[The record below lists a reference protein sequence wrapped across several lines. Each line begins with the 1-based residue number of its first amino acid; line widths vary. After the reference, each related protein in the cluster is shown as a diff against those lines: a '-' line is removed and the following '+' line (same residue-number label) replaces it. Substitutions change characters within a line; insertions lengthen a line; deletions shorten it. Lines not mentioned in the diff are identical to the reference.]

1 MKRTILGVV
10 AVAAIALVP
19 AVSHAQRANHAPAA
33 KAYTFSLG
41 AGLSVPTGT
50 MGDGS
55 KTGFNLQGAVA
66 HKIGTSPMWMRGEVA
81 FHRFG
86 SQNLGGADGHQSEL
100 GALANIGY
108 SFPTTSKVRPYV
120 LGGLGLYSQKYT
132 VENSG
137 ASLSMS
143 ESDIGFNG
151 GLGVSFPMA
160 GRSASLEARYHSV
173 NGGNK
178 FGNQKS
184 TFVPVT
190 MSINF

>member
-1 MKRTILGVV
+1 MKRTIFGVV

-19 AVSHAQRANHAPAA
+19 AVSNAQRANHASAA
-33 KAYTFSLG
+33 KPYTFSIG
-41 AGLSVPTGT
+41 AGLSVPTGD
-50 MGDGS
+50 MSNGS
-55 KTGFNLQGAVA
+55 KTGFNLQGAVQHA
-66 HKIGTSPMWMRGEVA
+66 LGMSPAWLRGEVA

-120 LGGLGLYSQKYT
+120 LGGLGLYSQKYS
-132 VENSG
+132 VEQGGVN
-137 ASLSMS
+137 ASIS
-143 ESDIGFNG
+143 ESDLGFNG

-160 GRSASLEARYHSV
+160 GRKASLEARYHSV
-173 NGGNK
+173 SGGNK
-178 FGNQKS
+178 MGNQTS

-190 MSINF
+190 FSMSF

>member
-10 AVAAIALVP
+10 AVATIALVP
-19 AVSHAQRANHAPAA
+19 AVSHAQRANRAQST
-33 KAYTFSLG
+33 KAYTFSVG
-41 AGLSVPTGT
+41 AGLSVPTGD
-50 MGDGS
+50 MSDGS
-55 KTGFNLQGAVA
+55 KTGFNVQGAVS
-66 HKIGTSPMWMRGEVA
+66 HKIGMSPMWLRGEVA

-108 SFPTTSKVRPYV
+108 SFPTTSKIRPYV

-132 VENSG
+132 VEGGG
-137 ASLSMS
+137 ASLSQS

-151 GLGVSFPMA
+151 GLGVRFPM
-160 GRSASLEARYHSV
+160 GNRSASLEARYHSV
-173 NGGNK
+173 NGGDK
-178 FGNQKS
+178 MGNMTS

-190 MSINF
+190 FSIDF

>member
-19 AVSHAQRANHAPAA
+19 AVSHAQRTNRAQPT
-33 KAYTFSLG
+33 KAYTFSIG
-41 AGLSVPTGT
+41 AGLSVPTGD
-50 MGDGS
+50 MGDAT
-55 KTGFNLQGAVA
+55 KTGFNVQGAVA
-66 HKIGTSPMWMRGEVA
+66 HKLGASPAWLRGELA

-86 SQNLGGADGHQSEL
+86 SQDLGGANGHASEL

-108 SFPTTSKVRPYV
+108 SFPTTSSIRPYV

-132 VENSG
+132 IEASG
-137 ASLSMS
+137 ASLSQS

-151 GLGVSFPMA
+151 GLGVAFRMG
-160 GRSASLEARYHSV
+160 GRSASVEARYHSV
-173 NGGNK
+173 NGGDK
-178 FGNQKS
+178 MGNQSS

-190 MSINF
+190 FSMSF